1 MATEFGNI
9 DDILEGGKTF
19 SQPETPEHQPEI
31 VEDSHDVVSD
41 EPESSGEPAYEPQTY
56 GEAEPEEESEPE
68 VKEPEQEYDDYGNT
82 KAKPKT
88 YTEEEVNDRINKAVR
103 ERLARLDRNGNNPST
118 QQVQQQAQQNF
129 EYDPNAEG
137 NWQQQLEVVIE
148 QTVNKLSQKEVNR
161 QQQQREERA
170 QAEFHDKFTQGMD
183 KFSDFREVVG
193 AQPVTDPMTMA
204 LRGLKDPASFIYAA
218 SKRHPQE
225 LARISQLPDPVA
237 QVLEMGKLEERM
249 RKAAPGT
256 KAPRP
261 VSRTKEDAG
270 LPVKDKKNSE
280 PSIEDMIAK
289 ADAKRMAQIKQ
300 RRSR

>member
-1 MATEFGNI
+1 MPIVDFTQPVNLFENGSVI
-9 DDILEGGKTF
+9 DDDAGLRLHVPTRLVQTGNYGDWMLDVSGGKTTF
-19 SQPETPEHQPEI
+19 
-31 VEDSHDVVSD
+31 
-41 EPESSGEPAYEPQTY
+41 
-56 GEAEPEEESEPE
+56 
-68 VKEPEQEYDDYGNT
+68 KEYDDYGNT

-256 KAPRP
+256 KAPR
-261 VSRTKEDAG
+261 TKEDAG